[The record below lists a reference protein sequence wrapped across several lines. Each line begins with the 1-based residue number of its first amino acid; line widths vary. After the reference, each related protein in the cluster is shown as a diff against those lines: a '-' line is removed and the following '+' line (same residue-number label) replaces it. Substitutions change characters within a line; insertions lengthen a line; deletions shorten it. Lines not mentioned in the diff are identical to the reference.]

1 MRLVDALR
9 AQGHA
14 AVVSG
19 AGPSVL
25 VLTTRAAAAGVQPPE
40 ACTGWQR
47 LTPGVPELGASV
59 TAH

>member
-9 AQGHA
+9 TQGHA

-25 VLTTRAAAAGVQPPE
+25 VLTTRAASETVQVPEECAG
-40 ACTGWQR
+40 WRR
-47 LTPGVPELGASV
+47 LTPGVPDHGATV
-59 TAH
+59 TAC

>member
-9 AQGHA
+9 SQGHA

-25 VLTTRAAAAGVQPPE
+25 VLTTRAAAPRVQLPE
-40 ACTGWQR
+40 DWSGWQR
-47 LTPGVPELGASV
+47 LTPGVPDFGASV